1 MVIIKK
7 IKPTKAIMIYY
18 FHHDLITYY
27 MAFVTLVAFAAI
39 VVLVAFAALVVL
51 VAFVLWNLFGTRK
64 VPGVSE
70 AQPHCVRQLGPSAKL
85 ALGPSQFH

>member
-1 MVIIKK
+1 MVSIKK

-51 VAFVLWNLFGTRK
+51 VAFVLCTGGHLSKKAFLKKIVQSSILSKWVQVKR
-64 VPGVSE
+64 
-70 AQPHCVRQLGPSAKL
+70 
-85 ALGPSQFH
+85 